1 MFLTELF
8 EAKTKDIVIVY
19 PGRFQPF
26 HKGHKEVYNYLCNKY
41 GTDKVFI
48 CTSSKIEMPRS
59 PFNFEEKLEMMKLT
73 GINSSRVVQSSQPY
87 RAQEIIAKYEPT
99 NTVLLFAVSAKDM
112 AEDPRFKFGPKKDG
126 SPSYFQA
133 PPSNLSQAETFDKHA
148 YIITVP
154 TFEFNVLGK
163 PMQSSTEIR
172 NQFVTADE
180 NTKKLIIK
188 DLFGTYN
195 DTVYNIMLS
204 KLTKNVI

>member
-8 EAKTKDIVIVY
+8 EAKTKTIIVVY

-26 HKGHKEVYNYLCNKY
+26 HKGHKEVYNYLCNNY
-41 GTDKVFI
+41 GADKVFI
-48 CTSSKIEMPRS
+48 CTSSKVEMPRS
-59 PFNFEEKLEMMKLT
+59 PFDFQEKLEMMKLT
-73 GINSSRVVQSSQPY
+73 GVNPNKVVQSTQPY
-87 RAQEIIAKYEPT
+87 RAQEIIANYNPT
-99 NTVLLFAVSAKDM
+99 NTILLFAVSAKDM

>member
-8 EAKTKDIVIVY
+8 EAKTKDIVLVY

-48 CTSSKIEMPRS
+48 CTSSKVEIPRS
-59 PFNFEEKLEMMKLT
+59 PFNFQEKLEMMKLT
-73 GINSSRVVQSSQPY
+73 GVDPTRVMQSSQPY
-87 RAQEIIAKYEPT
+87 RAQEIITNYDPT
-99 NTVLLFAVSAKDM
+99 NTILLFAVSAKDM

-133 PPSNLSQAETFDKHA
+133 LPKNLNQAETFDKHA

-172 NQFVTADE
+172 SQFATADD

-188 DLFGTYN
+188 DLFGSYN
-195 DTVYNIMLS
+195 DTVYNIMSS
-204 KLTKNVI
+204 KITEHAN